1 VTKDNDPKFMDMAF
15 EIEALKAELAG
26 TQRMMNGAYSERNM
40 LVAALAHLFPA
51 GVKST
56 DIPGWDAE
64 WHNCVFIDTP
74 AGQMSWHYHDVNE
87 YDTIIGIAAIIAA
100 LCMMVGTGLGVLG
113 AGIWILRRALR
124 KDKP

>member
-1 VTKDNDPKFMDMAF
+1 
-15 EIEALKAELAG
+15 
-26 TQRMMNGAYSERNM
+26 MN
-40 LVAALAHLFPA
+40 L
-51 GVKST
+51 
-56 DIPGWDAE
+56 
-64 WHNCVFIDTP
+64 
-74 AGQMSWHYHDVNE
+74 VNE